1 MKLFPNNRY
10 PVGYTLVEVLGVL
23 AVILVLAGITFGT
36 VAGIQSARMK
46 SIAKAE
52 IALITQSLSRFHTM
66 YGDYPITEGI
76 EKNSITLSK
85 SLLGWK
91 VFNGNPPQ
99 MVDLKEV
106 PSEGLVTFIEL
117 SKILYEGNL
126 PLSDKIIPSNVQFV
140 DPWGNPYVYAYKE
153 SKNWDNYSF
162 VLYSK
167 GPDGTDEKLESN
179 GVLTT
184 RLKNFGK
191 NIDNIYLED

>member
-1 MKLFPNNRY
+1 M
-10 PVGYTLVEVLGVL
+10 
-23 AVILVLAGITFGT
+23 
-36 VAGIQSARMK
+36 Q
-46 SIAKAE
+46 
-52 IALITQSLSRFHTM
+52 
-66 YGDYPITEGI
+66 
-76 EKNSITLSK
+76 
-85 SLLGWK
+85 
-91 VFNGNPPQ
+91 
-99 MVDLKEV
+99 
-106 PSEGLVTFIEL
+106 FI
-117 SKILYEGNL
+117 
-126 PLSDKIIPSNVQFV
+126 